1 MRPPTGRSNMLRAA
15 LATAR
20 FAASIALGR
29 RLAPWSLDWMLSA
42 MLATRAEFGAL
53 EERASTASREVAI
66 DEKTRRAIQLRRMRE
81 LVRQARHT
89 AYYARE
95 LEAAGVDE
103 RRAGW
108 SAFDRISV
116 TPKAALRD
124 DPDAFVHREARVVLR
139 TATTGTTGRPTTVC
153 FSAHELLT
161 LSALSAI
168 SFLARGDIAASD
180 VVQICSNPRA
190 IGTTTFAAACAR
202 LGAIAA
208 VTGAAAPADTLAQ
221 LAERRSLPNHKSR
234 VSVLACYPSYL
245 GELIEEAGRR
255 GFGPGDLALE
265 RVLTGGEIVTGGL
278 RRRARE
284 VLGDIAIVETYT
296 LTETL
301 PLGGV
306 PCSHGHL
313 HFESSHG
320 LVEVIGVDSGANARA
335 GELGTL
341 VLTPFPR
348 FARQRSCC
356 ATTPRISCV
365 RSRRPSAASC
375 TTCRQPPR
383 SSKGGQGRDPHGG
396 RLRLPEAD
404 SGGARGARR
413 RAAPGALRG
422 ASSGRTAGDRAPGAR
437 GDEIDR
443 AAGSRGPRSG
453 RRAGSKPAP
462 GRESPA
468 PPVAAVA
475 AIRPPRARAR
485 RRTAGTPV
493 AWIRPPSSQWSAVRR
508 PPSPGHCSSS
518 GACAWTCRRSECSAS
533 TMRSQWAFSPQ

>member
-168 SFLARGDIAASD
+168 SFLARGRHRSERCRADLLEPASDRHHHVRGSLCASGSNRRGHRCSSTSGHACPTRRTPLACPTTRAAS
-180 VVQICSNPRA
+180 VSSRA
-190 IGTTTFAAACAR
+190 IR
-202 LGAIAA
+202 
-208 VTGAAAPADTLAQ
+208 
-221 LAERRSLPNHKSR
+221 
-234 VSVLACYPSYL
+234 
-245 GELIEEAGRR
+245 
-255 GFGPGDLALE
+255 
-265 RVLTGGEIVTGGL
+265 
-278 RRRARE
+278 
-284 VLGDIAIVETYT
+284 
-296 LTETL
+296 
-301 PLGGV
+301 
-306 PCSHGHL
+306 
-313 HFESSHG
+313 
-320 LVEVIGVDSGANARA
+320 
-335 GELGTL
+335 
-341 VLTPFPR
+341 
-348 FARQRSCC
+348 
-356 ATTPRISCV
+356 RIS
-365 RSRRPSAASC
+365 AS
-375 TTCRQPPR
+375 
-383 SSKGGQGRDPHGG
+383 
-396 RLRLPEAD
+396 
-404 SGGARGARR
+404 
-413 RAAPGALRG
+413 
-422 ASSGRTAGDRAPGAR
+422 
-437 GDEIDR
+437 
-443 AAGSRGPRSG
+443 
-453 RRAGSKPAP
+453 
-462 GRESPA
+462 
-468 PPVAAVA
+468 
-475 AIRPPRARAR
+475 
-485 RRTAGTPV
+485 
-493 AWIRPPSSQWSAVRR
+493 
-508 PPSPGHCSSS
+508 
-518 GACAWTCRRSECSAS
+518 
-533 TMRSQWAFSPQ
+533 

>member
-1 MRPPTGRSNMLRAA
+1 M
-15 LATAR
+15 
-20 FAASIALGR
+20 
-29 RLAPWSLDWMLSA
+29 
-42 MLATRAEFGAL
+42 
-53 EERASTASREVAI
+53 
-66 DEKTRRAIQLRRMRE
+66 
-81 LVRQARHT
+81 
-89 AYYARE
+89 
-95 LEAAGVDE
+95 
-103 RRAGW
+103 
-108 SAFDRISV
+108 

-341 VLTPFPR
+341 VLTPFPPFR
-348 FARQRSCC
+348 ETTLLLRYDTEDLVRPVAAPLRCELHHLPTATSLVEGKVKDAIRTDAGYVCPRQILEALEALDVVPLPARYAARAVDGRLAIELLVRGATRSTERQVRE
-356 ATTPRISCV
+356 ALDQAGVPV
-365 RSRRPSAASC
+365 RSL
-375 TTCRQPPR
+375 
-383 SSKGGQGRDPHGG
+383 HLVEN
-396 RLRLPEAD
+396 RLRLRSPLSRRSDLREPAL
-404 SGGARGARR
+404 AGARR
-413 RAAPGALRG
+413 EHP
-422 ASSGRTAGDRAPGAR
+422 
-437 GDEIDR
+437 
-443 AAGSRGPRSG
+443 
-453 RRAGSKPAP
+453 
-462 GRESPA
+462 
-468 PPVAAVA
+468 
-475 AIRPPRARAR
+475 
-485 RRTAGTPV
+485 
-493 AWIRPPSSQWSAVRR
+493 
-508 PPSPGHCSSS
+508 
-518 GACAWTCRRSECSAS
+518 
-533 TMRSQWAFSPQ
+533 